1 MARDGKSN
9 PFTGDGGKAGPGTS
23 PPYEQGT
30 APRGTPPGAPRAPQQ
45 VAPGGPL
52 PFQPAPTRT
61 GQTIGAGSP
70 GKPLPVRLG
79 G

>member
-9 PFTGDGGKAGPGTS
+9 PFDGSGGKGSGGQHTYDKAI
-23 PPYEQGT
+23 
-30 APRGTPPGAPRAPQQ
+30 APRGTPPGAPRSPGMIPA
-45 VAPGGPL
+45 GGPL
-52 PFQPAPTRT
+52 PFQPAPQRA

-70 GKPLPVRLG
+70 GKPLPVKLG

>member
-9 PFTGDGGKAGPGTS
+9 PFDGSGGAPGNVNA
-23 PPYEQGT
+23 YQRAN
-30 APRGTPPGAPRAPQQ
+30 APRPTPPGAPRNPET

-52 PFQPAPTRT
+52 PFQPPPSRE
-61 GQTIGAGSP
+61 GQMVGAGSP
-70 GKPLPVRLG
+70 GKPLPVKLG